1 MIVGKSS
8 VKSSV
13 VCEHQRFNKRGKS
26 ELPLCAHT
34 GRYCTFCVYAN
45 KSTFNKAE
53 NSNKKN

>member
-8 VKSSV
+8 VICKY
-13 VCEHQRFNKRGKS
+13 QRFTKRGKS

-34 GRYCTFCVYAN
+34 KQYCTYCVYAN